1 MKRKITAL
9 LLIITMTLTLTGCM
23 EYTTTLSSENT
34 TDSTEEDAEP
44 ITFDAMFYDNS
55 GNNYMTF
62 KGNKFNITPNKT
74 KQWGYETDGTWTSWW
89 ETSSV
94 VSIEIDGNYVQTCG
108 SSVVFKDSRIN
119 VMPLTEDIG
128 TMDTTESGYETNVQT
143 SNVVDNTS
151 LILWWSKNHEVGQNG
166 SKLVVIQSQDGYNI
180 GVVSGKDVTWEVAES
195 LPKTTLITIDDMPLY
210 IHRCNFSIIDT
221 KLFDKMN

>member
-34 TDSTEEDAEP
+34 TDSTEKDAKP
-44 ITFDAMFYDNS
+44 IAFDAMFYDNS

-74 KQWGYETDGTWTSWW
+74 KQWGYDTDGTWTSWW

-94 VSIEIDGNYVQTCG
+94 VSIEIDRNYVQTCG

-119 VMPLTEDIG
+119 IQPLTEDIG
-128 TMDTTESGYETNVQT
+128 TIDTTESGYETNVQT

-151 LILWWSKNHEVGQNG
+151 LMLWWSKNHEVGQNG